1 MAGAIET
8 TFSTLLAEFS
18 DLVLP
23 IDDDAVKA
31 DLDSYG
37 ATFKRTRG
45 PLPTAARAD
54 LLAGLVLL
62 HAHHADLGP
71 VLQRLSDAQTKRLAD
86 ALGLDFAA
94 LGALATWPL
103 LVAGRIVAQK
113 LPGLTPKKRG
123 APPPLPPPSLG
134 GQIQKP
140 GAVPERPVTPP
151 RDERRKRRA
160 TKTAAKAAA
169 ASSSDRSSGDS
180 PDSALEV
187 PEPPIPPR
195 RADAGGAR
203 LRPHVRLPG
212 GGRLRPQLGLHGRDG
227 AGYPRGVHRLPL
239 QGPAVAVQGIG
250 RL

>member
-1 MAGAIET
+1 MAGAIEIT
-8 TFSTLLAEFS
+8 CSALLAEFS

-23 IDDDAVKA
+23 IDDDAAKA

-37 ATFKRTRG
+37 AAFKRTRG

-54 LLAGLVLL
+54 LLAGFVLL
-62 HAHHADLGP
+62 HANHADLGP

-103 LVAGRIVAQK
+103 LVARRIAAQK

-140 GAVPERPVTPP
+140 GAVPERPVTPGATG
-151 RDERRKRRA
+151 RA
-160 TKTAAKAAA
+160 PEAARYE
-169 ASSSDRSSGDS
+169 D
-180 PDSALEV
+180 
-187 PEPPIPPR
+187 
-195 RADAGGAR
+195 GG
-203 LRPHVRLPG
+203 
-212 GGRLRPQLGLHGRDG
+212 
-227 AGYPRGVHRLPL
+227 
-239 QGPAVAVQGIG
+239 QGSCG
-250 RL
+250 